1 MNHFVYRLAALIN
14 EGELDIPRADA
25 DSTTV
30 QEGMSILFG
39 VASAVALLIVVI
51 LALRMVIAR
60 GNPQDFA
67 KARDGIIYASI
78 GLVICLTAFTIV
90 SFVLNSV

>member
-1 MNHFVYRLAALIN
+1 MKYYLYKFASMIS
-14 EGELDIPRADA
+14 EGDLDIPRADT

-30 QEGMSILFG
+30 RDGMSILFG
-39 VASAVALLIVVI
+39 IASAVALLIVVV

-90 SFVLNSV
+90 SFVLGSV